1 MSILT
6 NIFQKWTLPPERNF
20 GWKMKPLAS
29 AKTNFTIDK
38 DGVFKLTIEHDTICG
53 VTPKMLLWWFQN
65 IGGEMDYQ
73 GKTYPRYLVWHPKD
87 HIHWSL
93 ANNSANRKAEQGSY
107 FRIVEAFDGNMK
119 YLIDSVEF
127 VEKLDET
134 GIRLTKKIGSTEI
147 FSLQHDFIPDGNNT
161 IYKSQM
167 IIGTNKKIF
176 GKIFNSLIRPF
187 IFSKKMGNAWLK
199 HNIEEVGNFEF
210 FLPELYYQ
218 ETGEMVM
225 SNEYEEGPN

>member
-6 NIFQKWTLPPERNF
+6 NKFQKWTLPPERNF
-20 GWKMKPLAS
+20 GWEMKTLES
-29 AKTNFTIDK
+29 AKTNFTIDD
-38 DGVFKLTIEHDTICG
+38 DGVFKLTIEHDTIKG

-65 IGGEMDYQ
+65 IGGEMTYQ
-73 GKTYPRYLVWHPKD
+73 GNTYPRYLVWHPKD

-93 ANNSANRKAEQGSY
+93 VNNSANMNAGKGSY
-107 FRIVEAFDGNMK
+107 FRIVEAFGGNLK
-119 YLIDSVEF
+119 FLIDSVEF

-134 GIRLTKKIGSTEI
+134 GIRLTKKIGSIEI
-147 FSLQHDFIPDGNNT
+147 FSLQHDIIPDGNNT
-161 IYKSQM
+161 IYKSQL
-167 IIGTNKKIF
+167 IIGTNKRIF

-187 IFSKKMGNAWLK
+187 IFTETMGNAWLK

-218 ETGEMVM
+218 QTREMVKN
-225 SNEYEEGPN
+225 S